1 MNPTVLT
8 TILGLVV
15 TAIGTIAFPMYLN
28 RSKTKTTV
36 AEQESV
42 DSREVAKMFKE
53 ERDRLQLR
61 LDTMQAGYE
70 QRMVALRQENE
81 RALSAAKAVWQA
93 QHEHDQAQ
101 ITGLRDELQTLYRQL
116 YRQPPPSQVQ

>member
-1 MNPTVLT
+1 MNATVLT
-8 TILGLVV
+8 TILGLVI
-15 TAIGTIAFPMYLN
+15 TAIGTIVYPLYLN
-28 RSKTKTTV
+28 RNKAKADT

-81 RALSAAKAVWQA
+81 RALTAAKAAWQV
-93 QHEHDQAQ
+93 QHENDQNQ
-101 ITGLRDELQTLYRQL
+101 IAELRDELQNLYRQL
-116 YRQPPPSQVQ
+116 YRSPPPGS